1 MDCVWDVYEM
11 QPKRFESCDA
21 ADANVTTVYL
31 GVDVEDCPCPWEVSC
46 DRVRVSGPG
55 YDTGDDTKVI
65 YG

>member
-21 ADANVTTVYL
+21 ADANVTTVYI
-31 GVDVEDCPCPWEVSC
+31 GVDVKDCPCPWEASC
-46 DRVRVSGPG
+46 ARVRVSG
-55 YDTGDDTKVI
+55 TGVDTKII